1 VNRSTAMSAQL
12 QTTVKPERGR
22 AARLGFGLAVCVLA
36 LTAAGCKGG
45 QQPAGQVVATVNGKE
60 ITAQDLMAEARA
72 AGVRG
77 HADPRPLLQRVI
89 ARVLLAQYAHDK
101 KLDAYPGYPSD
112 MLRMQQDF
120 LARRAL
126 SSVIKAPPPPSASD
140 IAAFEAA
147 RPFAFAQR
155 TRLQVDEIR
164 FQTSDNLKSV
174 MGANDMPGLVSRLKG
189 LNTPFQRQTR
199 TLDTAELPSGM
210 VTQIVATPNGKLM
223 LIREG
228 DGVVG
233 MVIQQRDP
241 LVLPQDQQDAIAAQI
256 IGRAAIQRQGDAEVA
271 SLRNAAK
278 ITYQPGFAPQ
288 PASGAPP
295 AASGAPPAGSGAPPA
310 Q

>member
-1 VNRSTAMSAQL
+1 MNRTIAMSAQPA
-12 QTTVKPERGR
+12 TAVNPARGR
-22 AARLGFGLAVCVLA
+22 AARVGLCLAASVFAFAAV
-36 LTAAGCKGG
+36 GCKG
-45 QQPAGQVVATVNGKE
+45 QAPAGQVVATVNGKE
-60 ITAQDLMAEARA
+60 ITSQDLLAEGRA
-72 AGVRG
+72 TGARG
-77 HADPRPLLQRVI
+77 HQDPRPLLQQVI
-89 ARVLLAQYAHDK
+89 ARVLLAQYAHDH

-126 SSVIKAPPPPSASD
+126 QSVVKNPPAPSASD

-147 RPFAFAQR
+147 RPYSFASRA
-155 TRLQVDEIR
+155 RLQVDEIR

-174 MGANDMPGLVSRLKG
+174 MGADDMPGLVSRLKG

-210 VTQIVATPNGKLM
+210 VAQVLATPNGKLM
-223 LIREG
+223 LIRQG

-233 MVIQQRDP
+233 MAILQRDP
-241 LVLPQDQQDAIAAQI
+241 LVLPADQQDAIAAQMI
-256 IGRAAIQRQGDAEVA
+256 TRAAIQREADTQVV

-288 PASGAPP
+288 
-295 AASGAPPAGSGAPPA
+295 AASGAAPATASSAAPA
-310 Q
+310 AGG